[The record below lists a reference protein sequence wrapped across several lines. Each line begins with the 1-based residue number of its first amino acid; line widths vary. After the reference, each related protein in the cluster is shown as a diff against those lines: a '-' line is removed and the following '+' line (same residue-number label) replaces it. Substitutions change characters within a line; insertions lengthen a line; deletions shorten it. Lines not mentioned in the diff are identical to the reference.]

1 MVNELLGAI
10 LFGAALAFLIDSL
23 LERLRGDATNAIVV
37 CLCTPPPPSRPF
49 SMHFLSLRPNLFR
62 LSFSLLPW
70 PALLSRSARWRGTGA
85 SGGGRGA
92 G

>member
-37 CLCTPPPPSRPF
+37 CLCTPPPPPDPSLCTSCPF
-49 SMHFLSLRPNLFR
+49 VLIFSVSPSLFFPGPH
-62 LSFSLLPW
+62 S
-70 PALLSRSARWRGTGA
+70 
-85 SGGGRGA
+85 
-92 G
+92 

>member
-37 CLCTPPPPSRPF
+37 CLCTPPPLPTLLYALPVPS
-49 SMHFLSLRPNLFR
+49 S
-62 LSFSLLPW
+62 
-70 PALLSRSARWRGTGA
+70 
-85 SGGGRGA
+85 
-92 G
+92 

>member
-37 CLCTPPPPSRPF
+37 FLCIPPPPLPT
-49 SMHFLSLRPNLFR
+49 
-62 LSFSLLPW
+62 LLY
-70 PALLSRSARWRGTGA
+70 ALPVPSS
-85 SGGGRGA
+85 
-92 G
+92 